1 MLVSVRI
8 WFFSILQRGTLFEV
22 GLGLAGSF
30 ARSLV
35 GNPGFEVDLVL
46 YLVFGLQCNRYRSL
60 VCSLDLEADLAFY
73 LLPGLLLSH

>member
-1 MLVSVRI
+1 MLVSVRV

-46 YLVFGLQCNRYRSL
+46 YLVFGLLCNR
-60 VCSLDLEADLAFY
+60 
-73 LLPGLLLSH
+73 